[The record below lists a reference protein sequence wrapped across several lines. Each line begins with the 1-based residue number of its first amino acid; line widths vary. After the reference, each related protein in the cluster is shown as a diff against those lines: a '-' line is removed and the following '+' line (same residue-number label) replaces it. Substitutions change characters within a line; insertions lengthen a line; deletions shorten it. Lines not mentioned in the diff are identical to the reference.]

1 MAVNSHHP
9 EYDKQLKNWGL
20 VRAIIDNDATAYI
33 RNVDDNDAVRNKQ
46 YKAGAIL
53 TNFTALTKEGLQ
65 GLVFRRAPKINLPQ
79 NLDYLRRDATGDD
92 RGLEQFSKE
101 ILGEV
106 LTTGRIG
113 LLVDYP
119 RNLGG
124 VSIRDTEQLRAKI
137 LSYRAENII
146 NWEVKRVNNEDVIQ
160 WIVLHEPTLVHPEN
174 DRFKWELED
183 RYRLLALDDNGFYYQ
198 QMFDKELN
206 PEEIVYTRGNNGQ
219 YLDRIPFVFC
229 GAADNNDAVD
239 KSPLYDIALINLG
252 HYRNSA
258 DFEEA
263 VFVVGQPTIFVSG
276 SWGVE
281 EFREA
286 LPQGIKFGSRAGYF
300 LGENGQAMLLQA
312 NPNQLAQEAMRSKEK
327 QAAFIGARLI
337 AEAGGRE
344 TAEAARLR
352 YSSQNSALHTIV
364 LNIDLAIIK
373 CIEFCTVFM
382 SGNPEDIEFRLN
394 RQFYDETA
402 DPNLVAQSIMLYD
415 RGLMSREEIRE
426 DLKEKNVLDIEK
438 TIEELEEELLNQ
450 SPIIAQDEPRRQ
462 DNTTQNIS
470 E

>member
-1 MAVNSHHP
+1 MPINSNHP
-9 EYDKQLKNWGL
+9 DYDKQTKNWGL
-20 VRAIIDNDATAYI
+20 VRAIIDNDATDLI
-33 RNVDDNDAVRNKQ
+33 RKVDENDDERNKQ
-46 YKAGAIL
+46 YRRGAIL

-160 WIVLHEPTLVHPEN
+160 WVVLHEPTLVHPEN

-183 RYRLLALDDNGFYYQ
+183 RYRLLALDDEGFYYQ
-198 QMFDKELN
+198 QMFDKNLE
-206 PEEIVYTRGNNGQ
+206 PEEVIYPQGNIGQ

-229 GAADNNDAVD
+229 GAADNNAAVD

-286 LPQGIKFGSRAGYF
+286 LPNGIKFGSRAGYF
-300 LGENGQAMLLQA
+300 LGENGNATLVQA

-373 CIEFCTVFM
+373 CIEFCTWFM
-382 SGNPEDIEFRLN
+382 GGNTEEIEFVLN
-394 RQFYDETA
+394 RQFYDESA
-402 DPNLVAQSIMLYD
+402 DPQVIAQSIMLYD
-415 RGLMSREEIRE
+415 RGLMSREEIRD
-426 DLKEKNVLDIEK
+426 DLKQKNVLDINK

-450 SPIIAQDEPRRQ
+450 SPIITPENNINADEDIQ
-462 DNTTQNIS
+462 QN
-470 E
+470 